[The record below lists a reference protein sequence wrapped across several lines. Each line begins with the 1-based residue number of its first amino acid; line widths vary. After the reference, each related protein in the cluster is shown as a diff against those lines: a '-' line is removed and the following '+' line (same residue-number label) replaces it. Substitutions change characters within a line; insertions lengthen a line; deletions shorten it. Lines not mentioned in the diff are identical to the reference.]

1 MMNNISTYMLN
12 KEHTFKCSPNMY
24 PTYPIKPTKYINES
38 TVKGYFDKD
47 KLTLT
52 QKIALSR

>member
-1 MMNNISTYMLN
+1 MINNIVTSILN
-12 KEHTFKCSPNMY
+12 EEHTFKCSLNMY
-24 PTYPIKPTKYINES
+24 PTYPTKYINES

>member
-1 MMNNISTYMLN
+1 MINNIVTSILN
-12 KEHTFKCSPNMY
+12 EEHTFKCSLNMY

>member
-1 MMNNISTYMLN
+1 MINNIVTSILN
-12 KEHTFKCSPNMY
+12 EEHTFKCSLNMY
-24 PTYPIKPTKYINES
+24 PTYPTKPTKYINES

-52 QKIALSR
+52 QTITSSR